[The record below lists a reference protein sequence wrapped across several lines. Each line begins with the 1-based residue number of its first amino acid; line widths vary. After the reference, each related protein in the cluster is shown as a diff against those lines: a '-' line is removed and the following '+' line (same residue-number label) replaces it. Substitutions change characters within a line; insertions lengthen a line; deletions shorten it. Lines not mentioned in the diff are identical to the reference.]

1 MGLTVDAF
9 WDWVTGANSAAKA
22 QREFNKEVN
31 EGTNQGA
38 AKAVVVLKELSVA
51 YSKLG
56 DSAEKKKEFLQKYSD
71 KIKETGISIEDLK
84 KAEDVFVNNTDKYV
98 NAIMKRAE
106 AQALE
111 NQMVKVYEQY
121 LNDQYDLEQ
130 KYADKKNKSAGTNNK
145 QEYIDLLVGSGM
157 SLEDAERAWLTANN
171 KSQQKILNEIENN
184 KKRADELIRKYA
196 KDIAEMN
203 EDLAGIFGVSSSSS
217 SGGGSSKD

>member
-98 NAIMKRAE
+98 KAIMARAK
-106 AQALE
+106 AQATENAAIKIYEDYLNQRYQLE
-111 NQMVKVYEQY
+111 NEFK
-121 LNDQYDLEQ
+121 
-130 KYADKKNKSAGTNNK
+130 
-145 QEYIDLLVGSGM
+145 
-157 SLEDAERAWLTANN
+157 
-171 KSQQKILNEIENN
+171 
-184 KKRADELIRKYA
+184 
-196 KDIAEMN
+196 
-203 EDLAGIFGVSSSSS
+203 
-217 SGGGSSKD
+217 

>member
-9 WDWVTGANSAAKA
+9 WDWVTGANSATEA
-22 QREFNKEVN
+22 QRAFNKEVN

-171 KSQQKILNEIENN
+171 KSQQKILDEIENN